1 MFTFILITICWQTA
15 NQQQVPLYRFFRSAF
30 LPNSS
35 SKKNTQKC
43 SQLPK
48 REVRAIAQSILI
60 LIKLMSRHRAW
71 IKLQTEKE
79 APKIKVKCLRKM
91 FQVCMNNIQL
101 NEIRDL

>member
-1 MFTFILITICWQTA
+1 MFTFILITICWQTVS
-15 NQQQVPLYRFFRSAF
+15 QQQVPLYRFFRSAF

-71 IKLQTEKE
+71 IKLELKRKP
-79 APKIKVKCLRKM
+79 PK
-91 FQVCMNNIQL
+91 
-101 NEIRDL
+101 